1 MSGKGPSAGDAPEI
15 VTVIFLSLAAGKT
28 LTPAIVEAH
37 AAHLAELDRTGRLV
51 LAGPLLNHFSG
62 LIVLQTANPA
72 EARAIAD
79 KDPMIRGGFQTY
91 ELGTWIMANAQNH
104 YRPNVQAAL
113 KQ

>member
-1 MSGKGPSAGDAPEI
+1 MSGKDPSAGDAPEI

-28 LTPAIVEAH
+28 LPPAIVEAH
-37 AAHLAELDRTGRLV
+37 AAHLAELDRKGSLV

-62 LIVLQTANPA
+62 LIVLQTASLA

-79 KDPMIRGGFQTY
+79 EDPMIRGGFQTY
-91 ELGTWIMANAQNH
+91 ELGTWIMANRQNH